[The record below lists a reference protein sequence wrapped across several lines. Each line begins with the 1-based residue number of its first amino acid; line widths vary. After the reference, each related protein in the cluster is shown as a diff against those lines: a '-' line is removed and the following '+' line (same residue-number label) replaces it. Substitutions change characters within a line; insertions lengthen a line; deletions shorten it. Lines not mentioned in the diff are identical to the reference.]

1 MQPKTRVQNTQS
13 FIFFILKDAQMAGI
27 IKFNNHVLSELNK
40 TGIGAIP
47 AKPSMAT
54 AIDSRTTILPKNK
67 DGVRVTAMKTRA
79 IQAKK

>member
-1 MQPKTRVQNTQS
+1 
-13 FIFFILKDAQMAGI
+13 MAGM

-47 AKPSMAT
+47 ARPSMAT

-67 DGVRVTAMKTRA
+67 DGVRVTAIKTSA
-79 IQAKK
+79 IQAKKCMEKVPVLA